1 MKSKA
6 VTEEEQTTTVKI
18 SKESIEVVTTIQ

>member
-1 MKSKA
+1 MESKA
-6 VTEEEQTTTVKI
+6 VTEEEQTTTVNI

>member
-1 MKSKA
+1 MESKA